1 MRTVKFF
8 LILMTAIMVVTGCDW
23 IRLQLGMATSEDIAA
38 LKKDRQQPDTTLM
51 KRDSSTV
58 VDSLNSVQKDSLKIQ
73 TEVSDTTAEKL
84 GSTLEIKKADLTNRY
99 HVILGSFKD
108 FSNSSRMLETLKEKG
123 FSPSAIDFK
132 NGFRVVSIASY
143 GTLGSAFNEMY
154 KLRDQNF
161 GPDDIWV
168 YDVRQNMH
176 N

>member
-1 MRTVKFF
+1 MRTVKLF
-8 LILMTAIMVVTGCDW
+8 LILMTAIMLVTGCDW
-23 IRLQLGMATSEDIAA
+23 VRLQLGMATSEDIAA
-38 LKKDRQQPDTTLM
+38 LKKDQQQPDTTAM
-51 KRDSSTV
+51 VKDSSAIA
-58 VDSLNSVQKDSLKIQ
+58 DSLNRV
-73 TEVSDTTAEKL
+73 EADTTKTQAEQSVATISQPEAS
-84 GSTLEIKKADLTNRY
+84 GEIKKADMTNRY

-108 FSNSSRMLETLKEKG
+108 FSNSSRMIEALKGKG
-123 FSPSAIDFK
+123 FLPSAIDFK

-143 GTLGSAFNEMY
+143 STLGEAFNEMY

>member
-1 MRTVKFF
+1 MRTANFF
-8 LILMTAIMVVTGCDW
+8 LTLITAIMIVTGCDW

-38 LKKDRQQPDTTLM
+38 LKKDQQQTETTAVV
-51 KRDSSTV
+51 KDSSAIA
-58 VDSLNSVQKDSLKIQ
+58 DSLSRAKADSIKAQQ
-73 TEVSDTTAEKL
+73 TQGRSAGK
-84 GSTLEIKKADLTNRY
+84 IKKADMTNRY

-108 FSNSSRMLETLKEKG
+108 YSNSSRMIDALNGKG

-143 GTLGSAFNEMY
+143 GTLGAAFNEMY

-168 YDVRQNMH
+168 YDVRQNLH

>member
-23 IRLQLGMATSEDIAA
+23 VRLQLGMATSEDIAA
-38 LKKDRQQPDTTLM
+38 LKKDQQQPDTSAML
-51 KRDSSTV
+51 RDSLAIA
-58 VDSLNSVQKDSLKIQ
+58 DSLSRAQTDSIKALQAKPAG
-73 TEVSDTTAEKL
+73 EM
-84 GSTLEIKKADLTNRY
+84 KKADMTNRY

-108 FSNSSRMLETLKEKG
+108 YSNSTRMIESLKGKG

-143 GTLGSAFNEMY
+143 GTLGTAFNEMY
-154 KLRDQNF
+154 RLRDQNF